1 MLKEGFELLKKYEIP
16 VVDYWVNTIPKDL
29 EFPVVVKVDLL
40 HKTEYNAVKLNIKN
54 KEELAFVFKE
64 FKEKFPDKDIIIQK
78 QLIGDYIELIIGAK
92 RDPVFDYFIL
102 FGIGGIYTE
111 LLKDFIILVPPFEK
125 DDFLRLINELKLKK
139 MLFGFRNKPKV
150 NLDLVYDVITKIA
163 KIMEENKEIKE
174 IEINPFMVN
183 NKEGYAVD
191 VRIIK

>member
-16 VVDYWVNTIPKDL
+16 VVDYWVNEIPKNL
-29 EFPVVVKVDLL
+29 EFPVVVKADLL
-40 HKTEYNAVKLNIKN
+40 HKTEYNAVRLNVKN
-54 KEELAFVFKE
+54 YEELAFVFKE
-64 FKEKFPDKDIIIQK
+64 FKERFPDKDIVIQK
-78 QLIGDYIELIIGAK
+78 QLVGNYVELIIGAK

-125 DDFLRLINELKLKK
+125 EDFLRLINELKLKK

-150 NLDLVYDVITKIA
+150 NLGLVYDVIAKIA
-163 KIMEENKEIKE
+163 KIMEENREIKE

-183 NKEGYAVD
+183 DREGYAVD
-191 VRIIK
+191 VRIIR